1 VRKPVGFGPNGASFR
16 SPPAVESEAETNFHV
31 PTILIL
37 DSSHVSAIQDSH
49 QSFNNASAAL
59 WQQPYNLV
67 SGLPTIRSGCKIEW

>member
-1 VRKPVGFGPNGASFR
+1 M
-16 SPPAVESEAETNFHV
+16 
-31 PTILIL
+31 LIL

-59 WQQPYNLV
+59 WQQPYNLI